1 MKKKSTGNYLPLSSL
16 TLIICAS
23 VILNFL
29 AACKSTD
36 LKVKADLLP
45 HMLKPVAFFSVKSPK
60 KLETVWPEMM
70 NRIELRLREL
80 PALGS
85 VTGIK
90 EQKKIFENKKV

>member
-1 MKKKSTGNYLPLSSL
+1 
-16 TLIICAS
+16 
-23 VILNFL
+23 
-29 AACKSTD
+29 
-36 LKVKADLLP
+36 
-45 HMLKPVAFFSVKSPK
+45 MLKPVAFFSVKSPK

-90 EQKKIFENKKV
+90 EQKKYSKIIQNYARSSGLTSVQ